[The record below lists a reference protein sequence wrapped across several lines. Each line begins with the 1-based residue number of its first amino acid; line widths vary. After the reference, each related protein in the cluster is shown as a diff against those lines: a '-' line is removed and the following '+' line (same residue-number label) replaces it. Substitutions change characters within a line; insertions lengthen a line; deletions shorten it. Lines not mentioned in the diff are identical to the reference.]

1 MSREPRFT
9 QESSQ
14 RSRLHVISG
23 KTADTVRTAVPFSA
37 VFTIFLIDRAMITGT
52 NRPLLLLLALQA
64 LSSVLP
70 AEDWPWFL
78 GPRHTGESSETDLQP
93 DWTKAPPKLLWKQSI
108 GTGYSAPSVLGD
120 RVVVHHRQERTEVIS
135 CRSVA
140 TGEELWKYSYPSSF
154 QDPYGYN
161 NGPRC
166 SPVLTQDH
174 CFTLGAEGM
183 LVCVSFADG
192 RLIWQHDLRKLFQI
206 PEWFFGMGCSPLLDG
221 DRLIVLVGGQPDA
234 GVVAFETAT
243 GKQIWQ
249 NCGRSTWDGTT
260 TPEGD
265 TYTWTGDEMV
275 VSYSSPFIA
284 EIGGQRH
291 LLCLLRQ
298 GLVSLDPESGRLNF
312 RHWFRSRV
320 HESVNA
326 ARPVVIGDQILLS
339 AAYEVGA
346 ELLKVAPD
354 GRSVSQ
360 VWKNRRSLQAHWST
374 PIHVDGFV
382 YGFSGRHENEGELR
396 CVSLADGAV
405 QWSTAGFEGDL
416 NELRLDRTTGKVL
429 RADTGE
435 QVPYPFFGRGSL
447 TRVGSR
453 FIVLGERGTMAVAD
467 VNPQKYVEHGRFA
480 LDEIGNPSWVAP
492 VISAGRMYLRSEDW
506 LVCLDLRR

>member
-1 MSREPRFT
+1 MLSCCSGGTVQSPLPSFPR
-9 QESSQ
+9 SISHLYIYG
-14 RSRLHVISG
+14 RLV
-23 KTADTVRTAVPFSA
+23 TMRT
-37 VFTIFLIDRAMITGT
+37 IIR
-52 NRPLLLLLALQA
+52 NLLLLLAVQA
-64 LSSVLP
+64 LPSFLQ
-70 AEDWPWFL
+70 AEDWAWFL

-93 DWTKAPPKLLWKQSI
+93 DWTTAPPRILWKQSI

-120 RVVVHHRQERTEVIS
+120 RVVVHYREGRSEVIS
-135 CRSVA
+135 CRSIESGA
-140 TGEELWKYSYPSSF
+140 ELWKYSYASSF
-154 QDPYGYN
+154 EDPYGYN

-166 SPVLTQDH
+166 SPVLTKDR
-174 CFTLGAEGM
+174 CITLGAEGM
-183 LVCVSFADG
+183 LVCVSFTDG
-192 RLIWQHDLRKLFQI
+192 KPIWQHDLRKLFQI
-206 PEWFFGMGCSPLLDG
+206 PDWFFGMGCSPLLDG

-234 GVVAFETAT
+234 GVVAFEAST
-243 GKQIWQ
+243 GKQLWQ
-249 NCGRSTWDGTT
+249 NGGRSTWDGTA

-265 TYTWTGDEMV
+265 TYAWTGEEMV
-275 VSYSSPFIA
+275 VSYSSPIIS

-326 ARPVVIGDQILLS
+326 ARPVVVGDQILLS

-374 PIHVDGFV
+374 PIHADGYV

-396 CVSLADGAV
+396 CVSLADGTV
-405 QWSTAGFEGDL
+405 QWSTAGFEGNL
-416 NELRLDRTTGKVL
+416 NDLRLDRTTGKVL

-447 TRVGSR
+447 TRIGNR
-453 FIVLGERGTMAVAD
+453 FIVLGERGTLAVAE

-480 LDEIGNPSWVAP
+480 IDEIGNPSWVAP
-492 VISAGRMYLRSEDW
+492 VISAGGMYLRSEDW